1 MLSFSFRLQLQ
12 SIACR
17 QAQVPYIL
25 LSGQV
30 RSRVILVT
38 AFGIFGSAIY
48 SHNCGWTHG
57 PCRTFTSLMRKTH
70 RYWIDIK
77 DAKGSIILC
86 VAADWDG
93 DDRRAGVAMILRL
106 GGVLDPTSASSQCSG
121 QDVGGTIDVDRMGA
135 SLEAITPLKKRPPH

>member
-1 MLSFSFRLQLQ
+1 MLCFSFRLQLQ
-12 SIACR
+12 WIACR

-38 AFGIFGSAIY
+38 AFGILCSAIC
-48 SHNCGWTHG
+48 SQNCGWTHG
-57 PCRTFTSLMRKTH
+57 PCRTFTSPMRKTH

-93 DDRRAGVAMILRL
+93 DDRRAGVALILRL
-106 GGVLDPTSASSQCSG
+106 DGVLDSTSASSQSSG
-121 QDVGGTIDVDRMGA
+121 EDVGGTIDVERWA
-135 SLEAITPLKKRPPH
+135 RRWTPPHS